1 MNPQQ
6 TAVIERHEAV
16 RQLVHSTVKD
26 LTHIGTEI
34 SDDKQ
39 SVVIGIRFGSQ
50 CATIPI
56 KIEDAVKNRLSA
68 KGFVDL
74 IRLPLESIL
83 K

>member
-1 MNPQQ
+1 MSRLEEYRSL
-6 TAVIERHEAV
+6 I
-16 RQLVHSTVKD
+16 HSTVKD

-34 SDDKQ
+34 SDDGH
-39 SVVIGIRFGSQ
+39 SIIIGIRFGNQ
-50 CATIPI
+50 CAAIPI

-83 K
+83 R

>member
-1 MNPQQ
+1 MNDRL
-6 TAVIERHEAV
+6 EEYRS
-16 RQLVHSTVKD
+16 LVHSTVKD

-39 SVVIGIRFGSQ
+39 SVAIKIALGSRSIE
-50 CATIPI
+50 IPI
-56 KIEDAVKNRLSA
+56 SIEDIEKNFQSA